1 MMRAIQPM
9 ARLLYTNNIPEAVMI
24 KAKSQRFD
32 RLLASS
38 PGRVTLVMLTVMVA
52 AGALTLLF
60 GLALKLPFFLLSA
73 LVLTSLAMIAALS
86 ARVLL
91 RNYTRALRLFS
102 ALVALLG
109 GLLIIGFITR
119 GAVGVNFTEPSSS
132 PNWASLMQFIG
143 SGLVTWLMLQAW
155 TKPIRLKENG
165 SSDHKKI
172 KAQNPRQ
179 FLPAIRMP
187 QIKMPRIRIP
197 YSFPNIKGIGK
208 ILGKYSW
215 LSQWRSNHESLPE
228 QQVRLK
234 TSAPKH
240 LSKNHQLN
248 RRLEPVK
255 LVGIEEHNCPFCL
268 EPVIKKDPRGLKICS
283 SCKTWHHADCWD
295 MTGECQ
301 VPHLQ

>member
-1 MMRAIQPM
+1 MMRAIRPM
-9 ARLLYTNNIPEAVMI
+9 ARLLYTNNISKTVMI
-24 KAKSQRFD
+24 KAKPQRFD

-52 AGALTLLF
+52 AGAMTLLF

-73 LVLTSLAMIAALS
+73 LVLTSLGMIAALS

-102 ALVALLG
+102 ALVALLS
-109 GLLIIGFITR
+109 GLLIIGIITR
-119 GAVGVNFTEPSSS
+119 GAMGVNLTEHSSS
-132 PNWASLMQFIG
+132 PNWAGLMQVFG
-143 SGLVTWLMLQAW
+143 SSLVTWLMLQVW
-155 TKPIRLKENG
+155 TKPFRLKENG
-165 SSDHKKI
+165 SSDNKKI
-172 KAQNPRQ
+172 KSKNPRQ
-179 FLPAIRMP
+179 SWPAIRMSV
-187 QIKMPRIRIP
+187 
-197 YSFPNIKGIGK
+197 SFPNIKGIGK
-208 ILGKYSW
+208 HLGKYSW
-215 LSQWRSNHESLPE
+215 PSQWRSNHESVPE
-228 QQVRLK
+228 QQLRSK
-234 TSAPKH
+234 KSALKH
-240 LSKNHQLN
+240 LSKKHQLN
-248 RRLEPVK
+248 RSLEPVK

>member
-1 MMRAIQPM
+1 
-9 ARLLYTNNIPEAVMI
+9 MI
-24 KAKSQRFD
+24 KAIPQRFD
-32 RLLASS
+32 RLLTSS

-73 LVLTSLAMIAALS
+73 LVLTSLGMIAAMS

-109 GLLIIGFITR
+109 GLLIIGIITR
-119 GAVGVNFTEPSSS
+119 GAVGVNLTKPSSS
-132 PNWASLMQFIG
+132 PNWAGLMQFFG

-155 TKPIRLKENG
+155 TKPIRLKKNG
-165 SSDHKKI
+165 SSDHKKTT
-172 KAQNPRQ
+172 AQIPRQ
-179 FLPAIRMP
+179 FWPAIRMP
-187 QIKMPRIRIP
+187 QINLSYISMPI
-197 YSFPNIKGIGK
+197 SFPNVNGIKK
-208 ILGKYSW
+208 LLGKLSW
-215 LSQWRSNHESLPE
+215 PCQWRSIQQNLPE
-228 QQVRLK
+228 QQVRLI
-234 TSAPKH
+234 TSAQKH
-240 LSKNHQLN
+240 LSKKHQLN

-268 EPVIKKDPRGLKICS
+268 EPVAKKDPRGLKICS

-301 VPHLQ
+301 VPHHH

>member
-1 MMRAIQPM
+1 
-9 ARLLYTNNIPEAVMI
+9 MI

-73 LVLTSLAMIAALS
+73 LVLTSLGMIAALS
-86 ARVLL
+86 ARGLL

-132 PNWASLMQFIG
+132 PNWASLMQFFG

-179 FLPAIRMP
+179 FWPAIRMP

-228 QQVRLK
+228 QR
-234 TSAPKH
+234 S
-240 LSKNHQLN
+240 
-248 RRLEPVK
+248 
-255 LVGIEEHNCPFCL
+255 G
-268 EPVIKKDPRGLKICS
+268 
-283 SCKTWHHADCWD
+283 
-295 MTGECQ
+295 
-301 VPHLQ
+301 